1 MSTLALS
8 LVIIAALTSV
18 LFIFKFIRTKRI
30 VFVVNLLLTYA
41 ALGLAY
47 FLITGIQAPIEFKKE
62 REYRYGFVIE
72 NLKDIRKAEL
82 AYKDEHGVFTGDF
95 DELINF
101 VKYDSIRVVRKLG
114 ELKGD
119 TISETMAIKMGIS
132 IPQLPATITKKKAKE
147 LFNIELSND
156 LLVHDEA
163 TTKQALE
170 LGFLIR
176 DTIKISVQDTIFG
189 STYPVDSL
197 RYVPFSTKKAEFR
210 LAAGVIETASKVKVQ
225 VFEAVDTDP
234 FDPNMVL
241 QVGSLEEATNNAG
254 NWE

>member
-1 MSTLALS
+1 M
-8 LVIIAALTSV
+8 
-18 LFIFKFIRTKRI
+18 
-30 VFVVNLLLTYA
+30 
-41 ALGLAY
+41 
-47 FLITGIQAPIEFKKE
+47 
-62 REYRYGFVIE
+62 
-72 NLKDIRKAEL
+72 
-82 AYKDEHGVFTGDF
+82 
-95 DELINF
+95 
-101 VKYDSIRVVRKLG
+101 RVVRKLG

-119 TISETMAIKMGIS
+119 TISETMALEMGLS
-132 IPQLPATITKKKAKE
+132 IAKLPATITKEKAKE
-147 LFNIELSND
+147 LFNIELSSD
-156 LLVHDEA
+156 LIVDNEL
-163 TTKQALE
+163 TTKQALD

-189 STYPVDSL
+189 SNYNVDSL
-197 RYVPFSTKKAEFR
+197 RYVPFSEKKAQFK